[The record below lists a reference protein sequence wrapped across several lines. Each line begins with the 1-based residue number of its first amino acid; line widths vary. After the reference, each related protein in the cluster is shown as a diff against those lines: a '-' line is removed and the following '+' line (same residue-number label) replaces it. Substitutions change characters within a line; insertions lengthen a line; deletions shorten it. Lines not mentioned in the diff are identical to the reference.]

1 MFTIGETQTISHAN
15 VTEQRK
21 QERRIQQPAVNPRR
35 RRFVTETPT
44 PSGAKT
50 RT

>member
-1 MFTIGETQTISHAN
+1 MFTIGETQTTSHAN
-15 VTEQRK
+15 VTEHRK
-21 QERRIQQPAVNPRR
+21 HQQPAVNPRG
-35 RRFVTETPT
+35 RRFVTETPP